1 MQLKTQV
8 RWPVAFRQGSRTA
21 AWATVAGLGL
31 LFSQEASAVFTTT
44 GLGTPRQTTL
54 RVGSANGTINNVSFN
69 VTGAN
74 VNPSPAAVTGVPGN
88 GTPATSPANG
98 TEIQVIT
105 RMPGTFFGSSTLT
118 LTVDSSAGLSCVGG
132 SGCGST
138 LIPFNTISWT
148 SYNMDGGGDDLVSG
162 TFNGSASQ
170 QLASR
175 NQYTGIFSAGSL
187 IMTNVLIFSYNNATL
202 DPAGRY
208 QGRVTYTATNL

>member
-8 RWPVAFRQGSRTA
+8 RWLFALRRGSRTA
-21 AWATVAGLGL
+21 AWAVLAGLGL
-31 LFSQEASAVFTTT
+31 LCAQESHAVFTTT

-54 RVGSANGTINNVSFN
+54 RVGSANGTINNVSFD
-69 VTGAN
+69 VLGAN
-74 VNPSPAAVTGVPGN
+74 VSPSPTAVTGVPGN
-88 GTPATSPANG
+88 GTPGTSPANG

-105 RMPGTFFGSSTLT
+105 RMPGTFLGSSTLT

-148 SYNMDGGGDDLVSG
+148 SYNMDPGGDDLASG

-170 QLASR
+170 QLAGK

-187 IMTNVLIFSYNNATL
+187 IMTNVLIFSYNNVTL
-202 DPAGRY
+202 YPAGRY
-208 QGRVTYTATNL
+208 QGRVVYTATNL